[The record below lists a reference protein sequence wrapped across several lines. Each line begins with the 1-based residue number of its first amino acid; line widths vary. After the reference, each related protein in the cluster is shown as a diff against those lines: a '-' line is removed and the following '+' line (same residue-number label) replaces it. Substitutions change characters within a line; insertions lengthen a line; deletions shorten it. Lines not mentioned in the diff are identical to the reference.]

1 MKQFIWEIISCN
13 FCFFL
18 SQSLIVIPDAAHH
31 LLLDLPEVR
40 EQVRKTIFSNFSCL
54 V

>member
-1 MKQFIWEIISCN
+1 MKQFIRELLVA
-13 FCFFL
+13 FFFL